1 MKTVYIGIDVS
12 KGYMDVEAV
21 NESGNILR
29 CKGRFD
35 DTYEGHAAFSSL
47 VNQMMGGDASKQL
60 VIGVESTGGLER
72 NWLKMVKDN
81 FAQAKWYLLNPL
93 AVKKF
98 GERGLHQNVTDR
110 ISALNIAQ
118 YLRLGLRPDE
128 ISPEPGM
135 EGVLSYYRHIR
146 NEISRAADMQNE
158 LHSLMM
164 RVHPE
169 LAQYCRCG
177 FSNWVLVLMQKFP
190 TAEKLAKAGVG
201 RVSKIPHITP
211 EQAQSLIAAA
221 KVSVASQGDSFV
233 AMTIKALCERI
244 LEALKEIEKM
254 KKMLTD
260 YMKDDPAVKVWMT
273 FPGIGI
279 WSATALRLEFGA
291 VERFHSCE
299 AAVAYSGLDPRVCQS
314 GDGLKNRG
322 ISKRGRRQI
331 RGILYPAMLSAI
343 RHNKVIKEF
352 YSRLRSKGKS
362 HLVAAVACMR
372 KTVSILYAMALT
384 GKPFDENYQEKIEKQ
399 ENTVTATETPRET
412 AGTKEIK
419 PLSKKRLPSLNAP
432 ISRREA
438 KKRREKIAEMQGM
451 L

>member
-221 KVSVASQGDSFV
+221 RVSVASQGDYFS

-244 LEALKEIEKM
+244 IEALKE
-254 KKMLTD
+254 
-260 YMKDDPAVKVWMT
+260 
-273 FPGIGI
+273 
-279 WSATALRLEFGA
+279 
-291 VERFHSCE
+291 
-299 AAVAYSGLDPRVCQS
+299 
-314 GDGLKNRG
+314 N
-322 ISKRGRRQI
+322 
-331 RGILYPAMLSAI
+331 
-343 RHNKVIKEF
+343 
-352 YSRLRSKGKS
+352 
-362 HLVAAVACMR
+362 
-372 KTVSILYAMALT
+372 
-384 GKPFDENYQEKIEKQ
+384 
-399 ENTVTATETPRET
+399 
-412 AGTKEIK
+412 
-419 PLSKKRLPSLNAP
+419 
-432 ISRREA
+432 
-438 KKRREKIAEMQGM
+438 
-451 L
+451 